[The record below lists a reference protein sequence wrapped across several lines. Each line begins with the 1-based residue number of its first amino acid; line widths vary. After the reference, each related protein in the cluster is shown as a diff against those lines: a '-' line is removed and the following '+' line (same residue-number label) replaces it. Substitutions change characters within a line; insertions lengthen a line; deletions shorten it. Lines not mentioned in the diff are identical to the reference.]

1 MEESFI
7 KIRGRNLFL
16 YIYNILEVLLYF
28 NIDFNLKIF
37 NYYLINS
44 SVIVLPGWI
53 IIKTN
58 YLNKRFLSY

>member
-44 SVIVLPGWI
+44 SVIVLPLI
-53 IIKTN
+53 RKEPLI
-58 YLNKRFLSY
+58 